1 MTKITDLKED
11 NIHQIRQCFYDG
23 EIWTKNK
30 LAQKTGLSLA
40 ATTNILQ
47 YLLQNNEILLD
58 GKAQSTGG
66 RKSKQ
71 YVLNADYQSLGVM
84 ILKRDHINYYYAGRI
99 YNLLG
104 KCLGDIRLT
113 GTKGDYNEL
122 VRAID
127 LLLKKKHFDSL
138 VISIPGVSNNG
149 MINICDFEE
158 LAQRDLGGL
167 LKDRYQLS
175 IIIENDVNIAG
186 IGFSR
191 QYPQCNNLAFMY
203 QPKVKY
209 IGCSMIINHQLCKG
223 FSNFAGELSYLPF
236 FTHLQQTEMLKKAP
250 DNLLLNQLVSLCCV
264 VNPEIVGISS
274 DVLEDFSGD
283 GMENYLPK
291 EHWPQ
296 IVFFEDC
303 LDVLNKEEINF
314 VLPFFSEKLATE
326 YQKHIIAEHK
336 ILIDYL
342 KFLLKG
348 KVKNLK
354 IEDCE
359 KLKYKIFDV
368 ETKNYVPSEDIVDF
382 VSLTN
387 KVFYI
392 TQANSCCYLGKLVKN
407 NEIHLLYKDTLPM
420 HLLQNSLDEIF
431 N

>member
-236 FTHLQQTEMLKKAP
+236 LTHLQQTEMLKKAP

-283 GMENYLPK
+283 GMEKYLPK

-296 IVFFEDC
+296 IVFVEDFDS
-303 LDVLNKEEINF
+303 LIYEGLYVLGIEKIIDNIKKE
-314 VLPFFSEKLATE
+314 
-326 YQKHIIAEHK
+326 Q
-336 ILIDYL
+336 
-342 KFLLKG
+342 
-348 KVKNLK
+348 
-354 IEDCE
+354 
-359 KLKYKIFDV
+359 
-368 ETKNYVPSEDIVDF
+368 
-382 VSLTN
+382 TN
-387 KVFYI
+387 
-392 TQANSCCYLGKLVKN
+392 G
-407 NEIHLLYKDTLPM
+407 
-420 HLLQNSLDEIF
+420 
-431 N
+431 

>member
-1 MTKITDLKED
+1 MSKITDLKED

-127 LLLKKKHFDSL
+127 LLLKKKRFNSL

-175 IIIENDVNIAG
+175 IIIENDVNVAG

-236 FTHLQQTEMLKKAP
+236 FTHL
-250 DNLLLNQLVSLCCV
+250 
-264 VNPEIVGISS
+264 
-274 DVLEDFSGD
+274 
-283 GMENYLPK
+283 
-291 EHWPQ
+291 
-296 IVFFEDC
+296 
-303 LDVLNKEEINF
+303 
-314 VLPFFSEKLATE
+314 
-326 YQKHIIAEHK
+326 
-336 ILIDYL
+336 
-342 KFLLKG
+342 
-348 KVKNLK
+348 
-354 IEDCE
+354 
-359 KLKYKIFDV
+359 
-368 ETKNYVPSEDIVDF
+368 
-382 VSLTN
+382 
-387 KVFYI
+387 
-392 TQANSCCYLGKLVKN
+392 
-407 NEIHLLYKDTLPM
+407 
-420 HLLQNSLDEIF
+420 
-431 N
+431 